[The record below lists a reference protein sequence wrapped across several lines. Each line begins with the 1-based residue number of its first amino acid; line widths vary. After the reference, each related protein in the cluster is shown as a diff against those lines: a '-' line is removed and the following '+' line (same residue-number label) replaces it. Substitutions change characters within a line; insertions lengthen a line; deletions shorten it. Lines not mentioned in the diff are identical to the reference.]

1 MIYFVCYELIK
12 KDRDTLLKSVES
24 ETHRSLLSNIELL
37 DSTMENKRYRRRQEE
52 MTPD

>member
-24 ETHRSLLSNIELL
+24 EAHRTILSNLDLL
-37 DSTMENKRYRRRQEE
+37 DPSMENKRYRRRQEE
-52 MTPD
+52 MTLD